1 MFPTL
6 TLYTRVPTTMSV
18 GFITLLV
25 CLWAVT
31 PAFSLAGLS
40 GLWTGADDQ
49 QPLLSTTLTPS
60 YNYSVG
66 FSLAS
71 SYGAAAVIID
81 DAHNE
86 KKTLTWVVYGDSAYQ
101 SVMARLSLDISRHLA

>member
-1 MFPTL
+1 M
-6 TLYTRVPTTMSV
+6 MGV
-18 GFITLLV
+18 GFVVLLV

-31 PAFSLAGLS
+31 PAIYCWRLF
-40 GLWTGADDQ
+40 GLWTPANNQ
-49 QPLLSTTLTPS
+49 QLLLSTTLTPS
-60 YNYSVG
+60 RNYSVG

-86 KKTLTWVVYGDSAYQ
+86 KKTLTYAVHGGLAYER
-101 SVMARLSLDISRHLA
+101 VMARLSLDSSRHLA